1 MIRLPPPPPVDT
13 GRKLNVHKTF
23 RRRLL
28 NVLCLFSLRPVSTGP
43 LLEFNRTRVFVMIP
57 HRNVQTWVR
66 EVDM

>member
-1 MIRLPPPPPVDT
+1 MDT
-13 GRKLNVHKTF
+13 RRKINLQKTL

-43 LLEFNRTRVFVMIP
+43 LLEFNRTRAFVMIP